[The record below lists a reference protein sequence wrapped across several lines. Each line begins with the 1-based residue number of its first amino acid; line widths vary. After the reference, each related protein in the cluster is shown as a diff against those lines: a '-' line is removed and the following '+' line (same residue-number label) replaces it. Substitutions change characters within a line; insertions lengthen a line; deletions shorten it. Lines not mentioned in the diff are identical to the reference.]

1 MRRQFVDE
9 ISKLMKVDDSI
20 YILLGDL
27 GYGLF
32 DSLRKEFPNRCLN
45 FGASEQLMIGA
56 ATGLALERKIPIC
69 YSITPFLIYRPF
81 EFIRNFLH
89 GESIPVKL
97 VGSGRDKDY
106 LNAGYTHHSGE
117 VGSILDQLPNIEQF
131 FPDNESD
138 LSDNIE
144 KFIYSNRP
152 AFLSLRK

>member
-1 MRRQFVDE
+1 M
-9 ISKLMKVDDSI
+9 MKVDESI

-32 DSLRKEFPNRCLN
+32 DDLRQEFPSRCLN

-56 ATGLALERKIPIC
+56 ATGLALEGKIPIC

-89 GESIPVKL
+89 EENTPVKL

-106 LNAGYTHHSGE
+106 LNAGYTHHSSE
-117 VGSILDQLPNIEQF
+117 VGLILNALPNIEQF
-131 FPDNESD
+131 FPENE
-138 LSDNIE
+138 LELTGNIE
-144 KFIYSNRP
+144 KFVYSNRP